1 MCGKNTQTKKKNN
14 MWRKDRFEADVKR
27 VGRSKVAADL
37 FGDKTDTTVNSYY
50 GEKANMNPSLA
61 TIEKFCR
68 YFDRPVAYYVDIDG
82 GADGDSI
89 PTEVSHLQE
98 LLNMQKQLLD
108 AKDEQI
114 ALLKE
119 KLHAKIQL

>member
-1 MCGKNTQTKKKNN
+1 

-50 GEKANMNPSLA
+50 GASANMNPSLA

-68 YFDRPVAYYVDIDG
+68 YFDRPVAYYVDIDN
-82 GADGDSI
+82 GADGDST

-119 KLHAKIQL
+119 KLRTMI

>member
-1 MCGKNTQTKKKNN
+1 MNHILF

-27 VGRSKVAADL
+27 VGRSKVSADL

-50 GEKANMNPSLA
+50 GEKANMNPSLL

-68 YFDRPVAYYVDIDG
+68 YFDRPVSYYVDVDYSS
-82 GADGDSI
+82 GDEEKVSS
-89 PTEVSHLQE
+89 PTEASHLRE
-98 LLNMQKQLLD
+98 LLQMQKQLLD

-114 ALLKE
+114 ALLK
-119 KLHAKIQL
+119 AQLKNQSFK

>member
-1 MCGKNTQTKKKNN
+1 MNHILF

-27 VGRSKVAADL
+27 VGRSKVSADL

-50 GEKANMNPSLA
+50 GEKANMNPSLL

-68 YFDRPVAYYVDIDG
+68 YFDRPVSYYVDVDYSI
-82 GADGDSI
+82 GD
-89 PTEVSHLQE
+89 EEKVSSPNETSYLRE
-98 LLNMQKQLLD
+98 LLQMQKQLLD

-114 ALLKE
+114 ALLKAQLDN
-119 KLHAKIQL
+119 KNIQ

>member
-1 MCGKNTQTKKKNN
+1 

-27 VGRSKVAADL
+27 VGRSKVATDL

-50 GEKANMNPSLA
+50 GASANMNPSLA

-68 YFDRPVAYYVDIDG
+68 YFDRPVAYYVDIDFSS
-82 GADGDSI
+82 DDEQKVSS
-89 PTEVSHLQE
+89 PTEVSHLRE
-98 LLNMQKQLLD
+98 LLQLHQQLLD

-114 ALLKE
+114 ALLKAQLDN
-119 KLHAKIQL
+119 KNIQ

>member
-1 MCGKNTQTKKKNN
+1 MT

-27 VGRSKVAADL
+27 VGRSKVSADL

-50 GEKANMNPSLA
+50 GEKANMNPSLL

-68 YFDRPVAYYVDIDG
+68 YFDRPVSYYVDVDYSS
-82 GADGDSI
+82 GDEEKDSS
-89 PTEVSHLQE
+89 PTEASHLRE
-98 LLNMQKQLLD
+98 LLQMQKQLLD

-114 ALLKE
+114 ALLK
-119 KLHAKIQL
+119 AQLKNQSFK